1 VARYLLHRL
10 WHSVVTLVLATIVV
24 FLGMRALPGDPALA
38 LAGEQRDPASLAAI
52 REKYG
57 LDDPL
62 PVQYWQFLAH
72 SVRGDL
78 GTSIRTDLPVAQMI
92 ATALPVTL
100 ELSFLSLLV
109 AALIG
114 IASGVAAAVRR
125 GRITEWIA
133 NICALAGLSIPNFWL
148 GLVAILYLAV
158 AVRLFPASGYVA
170 FREDPLS
177 NLHHM
182 VLPAFVIGTGLAAVI
197 MRQTRSSMLEAL
209 STDYVRTA
217 RAKGLPPHTVIIR
230 HALRNSLIVVVTIVG
245 LQLGAL
251 ISGAVVTERIFGLP
265 GFGKLTI
272 DSVFQRDYPVIQA
285 VVLVTAT
292 AYIVINLLVD
302 LLYSVIDPRIRIRGR
317 EPA

>member
-1 VARYLLHRL
+1 MGAYLLHRL
-10 WHSVVTLVLATIVV
+10 WHSAVTLVLATVVV
-24 FLGMRALPGDPALA
+24 FVGMRALPGDPAIA
-38 LAGEQRDPASLAAI
+38 LAGEERDPASLAAI
-52 REKYG
+52 RAKYG
-57 LDDPL
+57 LDDSL
-62 PVQYWQFLAH
+62 LTQYWHFVSN

-78 GTSIRTDLPVAQMI
+78 GTSIRTDTPVTSML

-100 ELSFLSLLV
+100 ELSLLALAI
-109 AALIG
+109 AALVG
-114 IASGVAAAVRR
+114 VGAGVAAAVRR
-125 GRITEWIA
+125 GRLTEWIA
-133 NICALAGLSIPNFWL
+133 NASALAGLSIPNFWL
-148 GLVAILYLAV
+148 GLIAILYLAV
-158 AVRLFPASGYVA
+158 AVRMFPASGFVPLS
-170 FREDPLS
+170 EDPIA
-177 NLHHM
+177 NLHHL

-217 RAKGLPPHTVIIR
+217 RAKGLPAHTVIVR

-272 DSVFQRDYPVIQA
+272 DAVFQRDYPVIQA

-292 AYIVINLLVD
+292 AYIAINLLVD
-302 LLYSVIDPRIRIRGR
+302 LLYSVIDPRIRVRGR
-317 EPA
+317 EG